1 MLKNVVSKQLLSEFR
16 ALMLESINKIVAE
29 GDKQKRIDDYSSIF
43 TQVTN
48 LWKLDPRVQ
57 FFVLS

>member
-1 MLKNVVSKQLLSEFR
+1 
-16 ALMLESINKIVAE
+16 MLESINNIVAE